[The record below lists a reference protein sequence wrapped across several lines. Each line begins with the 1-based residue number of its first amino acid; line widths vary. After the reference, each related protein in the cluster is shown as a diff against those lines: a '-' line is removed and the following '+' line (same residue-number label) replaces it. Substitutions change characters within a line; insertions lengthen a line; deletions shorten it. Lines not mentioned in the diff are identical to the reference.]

1 MITQEQVRTK
11 LIEKLVQGQQQYIAK
26 QINIPYQVL
35 SNFKTGKRDLYP
47 ESLQALNEYLDKH

>member
-1 MITQEQVRTK
+1 MITQEKVRTK

>member
-11 LIEKLVQGQQQYIAK
+11 LIEKLVQGQQKYIAK

-47 ESLQALNEYLDKH
+47 ESLQALNEYLNKH